1 MFKKQLKQE
10 LMRYEKRNNF
20 YRYQERFD
28 EIPTNLYKYR
38 SINYFGLKG
47 LLEDELRLTAPKDL
61 NDPYECAFSM
71 DFMDKLSKILKELE
85 KKLKIELLSEL
96 NNLYESE
103 DVIAGIEKLIQEKKP
118 DKLHKTTLNKVLDD
132 SNFRNKYQ
140 NKVEI
145 LALTRL
151 NNSILMWSHYG
162 DYHKGMCLEIPN
174 EALDKNKIYPVFYDK
189 KLHLNT
195 RKINGETSKI
205 ILSSLVKFE
214 KWNYEEEWRVV
225 DINIGKNSQDRGGS
239 NLKLKKSF
247 NAIYLG
253 FNVSKEDEELI
264 KYIALKKDIK
274 KVYKLKRNN
283 IRYELIIE
291 EVQLQKNSVSSLE
304 KIKEIFRKKFLK
316 KEADELIELIS
327 NL

>member
-1 MFKKQLKQE
+1 MFKEQLKQE

-28 EIPTNLYKYR
+28 KIPNNLYKYR
-38 SINYFGLKG
+38 EINYFGIKG

-71 DFMDKLSKILKELE
+71 DFMDKLSKVLNELE

-103 DVIAGIEKLIQEKKP
+103 DIIIEIEKLIQERKP
-118 DKLHKTTLNKVLDD
+118 TKPHKATLNKVLDD

-140 NKVEI
+140 NKVEV

-162 DYHKGMCLEIPN
+162 NYHKGMCLEIPA
-174 EALDKNKIYPVFYDK
+174 EALDNNKIYPVFYDK

-195 RKINGETSKI
+195 RKITERTSKI

-225 DINIGKNSQDRGGS
+225 DIDIDKSSQDRKGS

-253 FNVSKEDEELI
+253 FNVSEEDEELI
-264 KYIALKKDIK
+264 KYIALKKKIK
-274 KVYKLKRNN
+274 KVYKLKRNS
-283 IRYELIIE
+283 IRYELNIE
-291 EVQLQKNSVSSLE
+291 EVQLEKNNISSLE
-304 KIKEIFRKKFLK
+304 RIKEILIKKFGEEK
-316 KEADELIELIS
+316 AEELINLIL